1 MPDGNAMPDD
11 LARLAKEKPHEHPR
25 GRGPER
31 RRRLRRAAILTTEA
45 EIERWITALAPEA
58 LELQRPLPDDILRVV
73 AQGERKDGLAA

>member
-1 MPDGNAMPDD
+1 M
-11 LARLAKEKPHEHPR
+11 
-25 GRGPER
+25 
-31 RRRLRRAAILTTEA
+31 RRAAILTTEA